1 MRPNLGKCFQC
12 NQLGHLSNNCPNRRS
27 INFVEEGGSEEEHV
41 IGQDTYE
48 GAEFAEGVVGEEV
61 VCAVQRLL
69 LTPKK
74 SDNSQQHKIF
84 RTRCTIHNRVSN
96 VIIDK
101 GSNENVVSKAL
112 VKVLRRMRNTLLR
125 TRLHGLRRAQKF
137 KC

>member
-61 VCAVQRLL
+61 VCVVQRLL
-69 LTPKK
+69 LTQK
-74 SDNSQQHKIF
+74 S
-84 RTRCTIHNRVSN
+84 RTTLNNIKYSGLDAPF
-96 VIIDK
+96 II
-101 GSNENVVSKAL
+101 ECP
-112 VKVLRRMRNTLLR
+112 T
-125 TRLHGLRRAQKF
+125 
-137 KC
+137 